1 MYNLLHTSQR
11 ERQVRSLQSTLK
23 SFYFHDRNVT
33 RKKKIPWR
41 NRNHEWNCSIKVWR
55 HGWGRREDNVSGER
69 NELGLLGAGNI
80 QADDTRLLNV
90 PPLDESCHWRGT
102 VVSLV
107 TVIKARKRA
116 TRGSPGVPKHWW
128 AQCLCSAGLRALE
141 QWPGAQSSCITR
153 QKKMA
158 HQPFLQQN
166 PLDGHNRMQ
175 RMPCLTG
182 TLGHAGFKSPFYYHG
197 HCS

>member
-33 RKKKIPWR
+33 RKKKNPMEKSQSRMKLQHKSLAAWVGEKR
-41 NRNHEWNCSIKVWR
+41 GQSIRRREERV
-55 HGWGRREDNVSGER
+55 GITWGREHPGRWHQIAER
-69 NELGLLGAGNI
+69 SS
-80 QADDTRLLNV
+80 
-90 PPLDESCHWRGT
+90 LDGRGT

-107 TVIKARKRA
+107 TVVKARNRA
-116 TRGSPGVPKHWW
+116 TRGSPGVLQHWW
-128 AQCLCSAGLRALE
+128 AQRLCSAGLRALE